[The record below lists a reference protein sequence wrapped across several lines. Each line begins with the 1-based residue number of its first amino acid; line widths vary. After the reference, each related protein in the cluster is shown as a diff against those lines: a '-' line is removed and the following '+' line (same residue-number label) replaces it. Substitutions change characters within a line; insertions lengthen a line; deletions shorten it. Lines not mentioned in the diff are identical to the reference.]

1 MASHDP
7 QQTRDVA
14 ESLVRRRQNVK
25 KIEAII
31 RPEKLPDV
39 KQALDDL
46 GFHGLT
52 IAQVTGRG
60 AQRGIVHQGRGG
72 ETVTVD
78 MLPKTKLEVVVP
90 DQAVEKVIEAI
101 VRRARTGTI
110 GDGKIFVIP
119 VEEAVRVRTG
129 ERGDVAI

>member
-1 MASHDP
+1 M
-7 QQTRDVA
+7 
-14 ESLVRRRQNVK
+14 K
-25 KIEAII
+25 KIEVIV
-31 RPEKLPDV
+31 RPEKLNDV

-46 GFHGLT
+46 GIHGMNV
-52 IAQVTGRG
+52 ISVTGRG

-78 MLPKTKLEVVVP
+78 MLPKIKIEVVVA
-90 DQAVEKVIEAI
+90 DMAVDRVIDA
-101 VRRARTGTI
+101 VVAAARTGNI

-129 ERGDVAI
+129 ERGDVAV